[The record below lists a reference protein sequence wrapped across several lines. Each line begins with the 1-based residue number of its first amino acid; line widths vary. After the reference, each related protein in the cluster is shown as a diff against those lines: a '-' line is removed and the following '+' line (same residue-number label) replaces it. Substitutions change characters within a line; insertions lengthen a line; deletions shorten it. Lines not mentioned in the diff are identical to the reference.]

1 MSSIHQ
7 ESCQDVRRVSDSRV
21 GRVGLPALPY
31 VCLIRFVETSVREYC
46 RKKYEWCCFD
56 RSEGFGATHA
66 VMCVKT
72 ELLLFSRL
80 FLSLIFLPIFVHN
93 SLLYFI
99 DNLLKKYLCSNE
111 QKQ

>member
-1 MSSIHQ
+1 MGYLRYRT
-7 ESCQDVRRVSDSRV
+7 CVN
-21 GRVGLPALPY
+21 
-31 VCLIRFVETSVREYC
+31 RFVETSVREYC
-46 RKKYEWCCFD
+46 RKKYECSFD
-56 RSEGFGATHA
+56 RCEGFGATHA

-72 ELLLFSRL
+72 ELLLFSIH
-80 FLSLIFLPIFVHN
+80 SLVIPFPNFLPIFVHN